1 MTAAADSPEYQLLLT
16 HSTTCRTCWAVDE
29 NGVNANL
36 PCAAG
41 DRIVEAYRQTL
52 RGPAVPSRTGG

>member
-29 NGVNANL
+29 DGKNLGL
-36 PCAAG
+36 PCEAG
-41 DRIVEAYRQTL
+41 DRIAEAYQQTL
-52 RGPAVPSRTGG
+52 RGPAASSRNGG